1 MLVLVTLSKWIST
14 RSVSPPSSGSRS
26 AKTFLLVQNLGVCL
40 NCVLLALYF
49 TFREDLFS
57 AMGAGSESWLPWLM
71 GAVAIFI
78 AAVANLASTGSK
90 IVVEKDWIVVIAGG
104 DDDSLARLNM
114 VFRTIDLVCLT
125 ATPVLAGILFS
136 YTSYQVNQVH

>member
-1 MLVLVTLSKWIST
+1 M
-14 RSVSPPSSGSRS
+14 
-26 AKTFLLVQNLGVCL
+26 CL
-40 NCVLLALYF
+40 NCALLALYF

-57 AMGAGSESWLPWLM
+57 AMGGGSEWWLPWLT
-71 GAVAIFI
+71 GAVAIFV

-125 ATPVLAGILFS
+125 ATPVLAGMMFS
-136 YTSYQVNQVH
+136 YTSYQVRDGNHKLW